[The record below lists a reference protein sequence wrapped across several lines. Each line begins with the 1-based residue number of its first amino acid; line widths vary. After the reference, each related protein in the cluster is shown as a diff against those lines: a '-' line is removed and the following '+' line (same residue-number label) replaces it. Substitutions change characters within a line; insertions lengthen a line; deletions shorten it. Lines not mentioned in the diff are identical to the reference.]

1 VIIKTSE
8 FVYLEGSFDL
18 IVEHMQKCKDYFMN
32 PTMLKSQ
39 FDSLEPYDA
48 IAVLIANPAKVS
60 WQNIIDH
67 LSK

>member
-1 VIIKTSE
+1 M
-8 FVYLEGSFDL
+8 
-18 IVEHMQKCKDYFMN
+18 IVEHMQKRKDHFMK

-39 FDSLEPYDA
+39 FDSLEPHNA
-48 IAVLIANPAKVS
+48 IAVLIANPAKVI